1 MKALAYLTLILATY
15 GVGYLALALL
25 DALFRALGVG

>member
-1 MKALAYLTLILATY
+1 MKTLLGILACY
-15 GVGYLALALL
+15 AAGYALLAAL

>member
-1 MKALAYLTLILATY
+1 MKTLVGILACY
-15 GVGYLALALL
+15 AAGYIFLTAL